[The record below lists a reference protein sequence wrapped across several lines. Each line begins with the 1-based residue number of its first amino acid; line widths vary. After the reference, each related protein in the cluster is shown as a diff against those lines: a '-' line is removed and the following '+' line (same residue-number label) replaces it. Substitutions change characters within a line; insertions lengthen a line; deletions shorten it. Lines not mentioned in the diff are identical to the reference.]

1 MSDAWQAFQKAL
13 NADPAL
19 QAQLK
24 AAYQEALHSVASA
37 AGFDLSASAELSD
50 DEVLGVVGGL
60 GNGPGATNIAYMSGL
75 GSPTSSQITYPN

>member
-37 AGFDLSASAELSD
+37 AGFDLSASAELD
-50 DEVLGVVGGL
+50 DDDVLGLVGGL
-60 GNGPGATNIAYMSGL
+60 GNGPGATGAYMSGL